1 MSLIAELQRRNVIR
15 MAGLYLVGAWLIVQ
29 VASTVLPMFG
39 APGWVPRSL
48 VIVLAIGFVPAL
60 AFAWVFELTPAG
72 FKLDADVPIE
82 QSIAPQTAR
91 RMNLLIV
98 AGLVLVIALMAAE
111 RLWFANHGSVAVEPR
126 AAAQVS
132 PDSSTNSIAVMAFTD
147 MSQAQDQQYFTDG
160 MAEEILNALTRVKSL
175 RVLGRSSSFRY
186 KGKEIDPQKIGQELG
201 VAHIL
206 QGSVRRQGDL
216 LRITATL
223 VQTSDGEQKWSKAYD
238 GKLADVFDLQESCAR
253 DIAAELKVALVTGSG
268 KRLVAKASD
277 SPQAYAL
284 FVEAQTLVNR
294 RVGDSLPRAIALLQ
308 QATAIDPNF
317 ARAWSKQAIA
327 YAVLAQYTG
336 GDWSANWKAS
346 DAAAQR
352 AIALDP
358 NEAEAYAALSYNLF
372 SQRHYVAMV
381 EPMRRAL
388 QNDPDNAAAN
398 YWAANESASMGR
410 TADTETRLDAML
422 RNDPANVLVLFY
434 QGFIRWRASDAV
446 GLLDMVRRIGDN
458 DSPFAQFLLAS
469 YSESIGDYEH
479 GAKQYAIAEQALGAK
494 WTVAELEAIYRGSYQ
509 GEAQREAALKIVAA
523 HADDD
528 WAPTFL
534 MQLGEPARS
543 FAAFEQGKS
552 GLSDGYLNYLWA
564 PEAWSRKVRQDSS
577 FQGFAKRMGMVD
589 YWKQNGWPDLCKPA
603 PAAGPDAFTCR

>member
-1 MSLIAELQRRNVIR
+1 MSLFAELQRRKVFKVG
-15 MAGLYLVGAWLIVQ
+15 AAYLVVAWLAVQ
-29 VASTVLPMFG
+29 AASIGFPAFDAPPWVLRVFILIALLGFPIALVMAWVFDITPEGVKLDASTTGSKRLF
-39 APGWVPRSL
+39 AAAILLIALALGWYFYGQPSFRRGD
-48 VIVLAIGFVPAL
+48 AATPAL
-60 AFAWVFELTPAG
+60 AST
-72 FKLDADVPIE
+72 
-82 QSIAPQTAR
+82 
-91 RMNLLIV
+91 
-98 AGLVLVIALMAAE
+98 
-111 RLWFANHGSVAVEPR
+111 
-126 AAAQVS
+126 AAAIAA
-132 PDSSTNSIAVMAFTD
+132 PGNSLAVMAFD
-147 MSQAQDQQYFTDG
+147 DLSPAHDQGYFSDG
-160 MAEEILNALTRVKSL
+160 MAEEILNALARVKEL
-175 RVLGRSSSFRY
+175 KVIGRSSSFQY
-186 KGKEIDPQKIGQELG
+186 KGKNIGAVQIGQALG
-201 VAHIL
+201 VAHL
-206 QGSVRRQGDL
+206 LEGSVRRQGDQ

-223 VQTSDGEQKWSKAYD
+223 VHTSDGEQEWSQAYD

-253 DIAAELKVALVTGSG
+253 DIAAELKVALASGSG
-268 KRLVAKASD
+268 GRLVAKASD

-317 ARAWSKQAIA
+317 ARAWSKLAVA
-327 YAVLAQYTG
+327 HAVLTQYVG
-336 GDWSANWKAS
+336 GDWTANWKAS

-352 AIALDP
+352 ALALDP
-358 NEAEAYAALSYNLF
+358 NDAEAYAALSYNLF

-410 TADTETRLDAML
+410 TADTETRLDGML

-479 GAKQYAIAEQALGAK
+479 GAKQYAVAERALGAQL
-494 WTVAELEAIYRGSYQ
+494 TVAELETVYRGSYQ
-509 GEAQREAALKIVAA
+509 GEALRQAALKIVAA

-564 PEAWSRKVRQDSS
+564 PEAWSRKARQDPS

-589 YWKQNGWPDLCKPA
+589 YWKRYGWPDLCKPM
-603 PAAGPDAFTCR
+603 PTAGLDAFTCR

>member
-1 MSLIAELQRRNVIR
+1 MSLIAELKRRKVFKVG
-15 MAGLYLVGAWLIVQ
+15 AAYLVVAWLVVQ
-29 VASTVLPMFG
+29 GASIGFPAFDAPPWALRIFILIALLGFPVAVVMAWVFDITPEGVKLDADTSGSKRFFG
-39 APGWVPRSL
+39 AAIL
-48 VIVLAIGFVPAL
+48 LIVLAIGWYFYGQPSFRKGDAATPQQAVAPA
-60 AFAWVFELTPAG
+60 P
-72 FKLDADVPIE
+72 
-82 QSIAPQTAR
+82 
-91 RMNLLIV
+91 
-98 AGLVLVIALMAAE
+98 
-111 RLWFANHGSVAVEPR
+111 
-126 AAAQVS
+126 AAA
-132 PDSSTNSIAVMAFTD
+132 PNSLAVMAFD
-147 MSQAQDQQYFTDG
+147 DLSPAHDQGYFSDG
-160 MAEEILNALTRVKSL
+160 MSEEILNALARVKEMK
-175 RVLGRSSSFRY
+175 VIGRSSSFFY
-186 KGKEIDPQKIGQELG
+186 KGKNVSAKQIGQELG
-201 VAHIL
+201 VAHL
-206 QGSVRRQGDL
+206 LEGSVRRQGDL

-223 VQTSDGEQKWSKAYD
+223 VQTSDGGQEWSKAYD

-253 DIAAELKVALVTGSG
+253 DIAAELKVALTGGSG
-268 KRLVAKASD
+268 NRLVAKASD

-294 RVGDSLPRAIALLQ
+294 RVGDSLPRAIALLK
-308 QATAIDPNF
+308 QATVIDPNF

-327 YAVLAQYTG
+327 YAVLTQYIG
-336 GDWSANWKAS
+336 GDWTANWKAS
-346 DAAAQR
+346 DAAAQS

-358 NEAEAYAALSYNLF
+358 NDAEAYAALSYNQF
-372 SQRHYVAMV
+372 SQRHYIEMV

-388 QNDPDNAAAN
+388 ANDPDNAAAN

-422 RNDPANVLVLFY
+422 RNDPGNVLVLFY
-434 QGFIRWRASDAV
+434 RGFTRWRASDAV

-494 WTVAELEAIYRGSYQ
+494 LTVAELEAIYRGTYQ
-509 GEAQREAALKIVAA
+509 GEAQRQAALKIVAA

-543 FAAFEQGKS
+543 FAAFEKGKS

-564 PEAWSRKVRQDSS
+564 PEAWSRKARQDPS
-577 FQGFAKRMGMVD
+577 FQGFVKRMGMID
-589 YWKQNGWPDLCKPA
+589 YWKRYGWPDLCKPT
-603 PAAGPDAFTCR
+603 PTAGPDAFTCR

>member
-1 MSLIAELQRRNVIR
+1 MSLIAELKRRKVFKVG
-15 MAGLYLVGAWLIVQ
+15 AAYLVVAWLVVQ
-29 VASTVLPMFG
+29 GASIGFPAFDAPPWALRIFILIALLGFPVAVVMAWVFDITPEGVKLDADTSGSKRFFG
-39 APGWVPRSL
+39 AAIL
-48 VIVLAIGFVPAL
+48 LIVLAIGWYFYGQPSFRKGDAATPQQAVAPA
-60 AFAWVFELTPAG
+60 P
-72 FKLDADVPIE
+72 
-82 QSIAPQTAR
+82 
-91 RMNLLIV
+91 
-98 AGLVLVIALMAAE
+98 
-111 RLWFANHGSVAVEPR
+111 
-126 AAAQVS
+126 AAA
-132 PDSSTNSIAVMAFTD
+132 PNSLAVMAFD
-147 MSQAQDQQYFTDG
+147 DLSPAHDQGYFSDG
-160 MAEEILNALTRVKSL
+160 MSEEILNALARVKEMK
-175 RVLGRSSSFRY
+175 VIGRSSSFFY
-186 KGKEIDPQKIGQELG
+186 KGKNVSAKQIGQELG
-201 VAHIL
+201 VAHL
-206 QGSVRRQGDL
+206 LEGSVRRQGDL

-223 VQTSDGEQKWSKAYD
+223 VQTSDGGQEWSKAYD

-253 DIAAELKVALVTGSG
+253 DIAAELKVALTGGSG
-268 KRLVAKASD
+268 NRLVTKSSD

-294 RVGDSLPRAIALLQ
+294 RVGDSLPRAIALLK
-308 QATAIDPNF
+308 QATVIDPNF

-327 YAVLAQYTG
+327 YAVLTQYIG
-336 GDWSANWKAS
+336 GDWTANWKAS
-346 DAAAQR
+346 DAAAQS

-358 NEAEAYAALSYNLF
+358 NDAEAYAALSYNQF
-372 SQRHYVAMV
+372 SQRHYIEMV

-388 QNDPDNAAAN
+388 ANDPDNAAAN

-422 RNDPANVLVLFY
+422 RNDPGNVLVLFY
-434 QGFIRWRASDAV
+434 RGFTRWRASDAV

-494 WTVAELEAIYRGSYQ
+494 LTVAELEAIYRGTYQ
-509 GEAQREAALKIVAA
+509 GEAQRQAALKIVAA

-543 FAAFEQGKS
+543 FAAFEKGKS

-564 PEAWSRKVRQDSS
+564 PEAWSRKARQDPS
-577 FQGFAKRMGMVD
+577 FQGFVKRMGMID
-589 YWKQNGWPDLCKPA
+589 YWKRYGWPDLCKPT
-603 PAAGPDAFTCR
+603 PTAGPDAFTCR